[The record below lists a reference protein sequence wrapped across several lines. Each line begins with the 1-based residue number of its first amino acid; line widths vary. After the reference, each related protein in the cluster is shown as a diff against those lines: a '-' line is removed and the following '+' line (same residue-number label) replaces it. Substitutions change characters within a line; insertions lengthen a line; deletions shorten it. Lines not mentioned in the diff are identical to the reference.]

1 MKAVIHSVA
10 GFKVCILD
18 AAVLLEAE
26 WDRACHE
33 VWVTVVPP
41 KEVSATVKGIAECS
55 CRLSRDQC
63 CGRVKDPF
71 VHSIGTEENC

>member
-1 MKAVIHSVA
+1 MKVVIHSVA

-33 VWVTVVPP
+33 VWGTVVPP
-41 KEVSATVKGIAECS
+41 KEVGE
-55 CRLSRDQC
+55 Q
-63 CGRVKDPF
+63 
-71 VHSIGTEENC
+71 

>member
-1 MKAVIHSVA
+1 MWLFRHRIVLLSLLMKVVIHSVA

-26 WDRACHE
+26 WDHACHE

-41 KEVSATVKGIAECS
+41 KEVSE
-55 CRLSRDQC
+55 Q
-63 CGRVKDPF
+63 
-71 VHSIGTEENC
+71 

>member
-1 MKAVIHSVA
+1 MNPSFYLLDA

-33 VWVTVVPP
+33 VWVSVVPP
-41 KEVSATVKGIAECS
+41 KEVSEALNDILQGASQEACAVEGS
-55 CRLSRDQC
+55 RLLSLTLY
-63 CGRVKDPF
+63 
-71 VHSIGTEENC
+71 VHRH